1 MAFQSNGHYLNIPS
15 DANGRFRQGVSAC
28 LPMLNFLPDVATE
41 FRIDGLLL
49 FSMANPAKIKIRA
62 ETNVELVFLRP
73 ADKTVTTIC
82 DLHDDVGQLR
92 RIAV

>member
-1 MAFQSNGHYLNIPS
+1 
-15 DANGRFRQGVSAC
+15 
-28 LPMLNFLPDVATE
+28 MLNFLPDVATE
-41 FRIDGLLL
+41 FGIDCLLL

-62 ETNVELVFLRP
+62 VTNVELVFLGP
-73 ADKTVTTIC
+73 ADKAVITIC